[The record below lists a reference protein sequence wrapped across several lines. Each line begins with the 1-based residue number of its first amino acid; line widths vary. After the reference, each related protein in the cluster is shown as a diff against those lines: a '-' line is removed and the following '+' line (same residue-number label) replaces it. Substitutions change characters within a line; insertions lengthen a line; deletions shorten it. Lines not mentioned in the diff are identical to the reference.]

1 MKLNTN
7 IKIESKYN
15 ESTDSNEVSFNVD
28 LTMTPSEFLTTL
40 ELAKNTMIDLIK
52 STITDDELEDTNKF
66 LRETTLEEL
75 YNRRI

>member
-7 IKIESKYN
+7 IKLESKYN

-28 LTMTPSEFLTTL
+28 LSMTPSEFLTTL